1 MSLIKT
7 RSKVLIFFKELY
19 QVWFP
24 WLDIVI
30 LTLIYI
36 FLWGVHLNPYRQY
49 QLIKHGEIAIGKIS
63 GEDGLYKNSEYPR
76 IRDFIYTFSLPDGR
90 IIKSS
95 AHTFTLDKIG
105 WKKPKYPL
113 NTEIIYLP
121 HQPEY
126 NWIKSDL
133 PDSPSYFFYTN
144 FVFGPLFF
152 VLIYM
157 FGMIAIRLRV
167 LNIEKKNKQNY

>member
-1 MSLIKT
+1 M
-7 RSKVLIFFKELY
+7 
-19 QVWFP
+19 
-24 WLDIVI
+24 
-30 LTLIYI
+30 

-63 GEDGLYKNSEYPR
+63 GEDGLYKNSDYPR
-76 IRDFIYTFSLPDGR
+76 MRDFIYTFSLPNGKV
-90 IIKSS
+90 IKSS

-133 PDSPSYFFYTN
+133 PDTANHFFYTN
-144 FVFGPLFF
+144 FVFGTLFF
-152 VLIYM
+152 TLLYLI
-157 FGMIAIRLRV
+157 GMIVIRRSILKHRKGESANLFTEQGRIFIELPKEQ
-167 LNIEKKNKQNY
+167 LN